1 MTDRKINIL
10 AEPFDALDGETCY
23 CCGAPAIVAIRGDA
37 NEPGAGFCLCERC
50 FSGFKRKISD
60 MNPYRSDPYRSPYR
74 SDAVRPKYNTIS

>member
-37 NEPGAGFCLCERC
+37 NEPGTGFCL
-50 FSGFKRKISD
+50 S
-60 MNPYRSDPYRSPYR
+60 
-74 SDAVRPKYNTIS
+74 